1 MIRAGLLV
9 VLAASSVSGQSANL
23 ISAVQDLGL
32 GPLSRPGPMLG
43 GLLAQLNTIPEPA
56 IIGHINSQ
64 RNPIRRAIL
73 NNQVSFRQPAKTTY
87 ETGGNSVAARYIYLS
102 FEQRTTTVPDS
113 GTTSSL
119 ESVLESMNI
128 VAPRSC
134 HVVLEPVF

>member
-43 GLLAQLNTIPEPA
+43 GLLATLNTLTESA

-64 RNPIRRAIL
+64 RIPIRRAIL
-73 NNQVSFRQPAKTTY
+73 NNQVSFRQPAETTY
-87 ETGGNSVAARYIYLS
+87 ETVVAQLRLDIYLS